1 MERFVF
7 DFVLDHPDK
16 TAVRLLTQDIQC
28 VSPTKKQKSNNLCP
42 YPIPTIKEIIKLI
55 DSACVMHDKDRFVSD
70 LFCCMAVSISN
81 LVDLTQYDEREEQY
95 KQIIN
100 RYAKNEQQAMS
111 EICGKLFMLLSSVV
125 YDNGAFNDYLG
136 ELFMTCFMGNKH
148 MGQFF
153 TPYHVSKLC
162 AKLSIGTPNKSDGK
176 ILTINDP
183 CCGSGGMVLAA
194 MDVLK
199 NDFDINYAMDCF
211 VDCSDIDLRC
221 VHMTYLQLS
230 LAGVPAIVKHQDSL
244 TRKLYSV
251 WKTPAFVFQ
260 YMRFRKYECF
270 V

>member
-7 DFVLDHPDK
+7 DFVLDHPDQ
-16 TAVRLLTQDIQC
+16 TAVRLLTKDIQC
-28 VSPTKKQKSNNLCP
+28 VSPKPRKSDNLCP
-42 YPIPTIKEIIKLI
+42 YVVPSIKEIIKLI
-55 DSACVMHDKDRFVSD
+55 DSACVMHDKDRFISD

-100 RYAKNEQQAMS
+100 RYNKKEQQAMS

-125 YDNGAFNDYLG
+125 YDDCAFDDFLG

-162 AKLSIGTPNKSDGK
+162 AKLSIGTPNKAGGK

-183 CCGSGGMVLAA
+183 CCGSGGMGLAA

-199 NDFDINYAMDCF
+199 NDFGINYTMDCF

-221 VHMTYLQLS
+221 VHMAYLQLS
-230 LAGVPAIVKHQDSL
+230 LAGVPAIIKHQDSISR
-244 TRKLYSV
+244 TLYSV
-251 WKTPAFVFQ
+251 WKTPAFVMQ
-260 YMRFRKYECF
+260 YPRFREYERLK
-270 V
+270 

>member
-1 MERFVF
+1 MGNFVF
-7 DFVLDHPDK
+7 DFVFDHPEL
-16 TAVRLLTQDIQC
+16 TTVRRLEQEAQC
-28 VSPTKKQKSNNLCP
+28 VSPTKPKKTDNLCP

-55 DSACVMHDKDRFVSD
+55 DSACTMHDKDRFISD

-81 LVDLTQYDEREEQY
+81 LVDLYQKPEREEQY
-95 KQIIN
+95 LQIIN
-100 RYAKNEQQAMS
+100 RYQKKEQEAMV

-162 AKLSIGTPNKSDGK
+162 AKLSIGTPNKAEGK

-183 CCGSGGMVLAA
+183 CCGSGGMMMAA
-194 MDVLK
+194 LDVLK

-221 VHMTYLQLS
+221 VHMAYLQLS
-230 LAGVPAIVKHQDSL
+230 LAGVPAIVKHEDSL
-244 TRKLYSV
+244 TKQLYSV
-251 WKTPAFVFQ
+251 WRTPAFVMQ
-260 YMRFRKYECF
+260 YPRFMKYECF
-270 V
+270 N

>member
-7 DFVLDHPDK
+7 DFILDHPEL
-16 TAVRLLTQDIQC
+16 TAIRKLEQDTQC
-28 VSPTKKQKSNNLCP
+28 VPATKPKKTDNLCP
-42 YPIPTIKEIIKLI
+42 YPIPTVKEIIKLI
-55 DSACVMHDKDRFVSD
+55 DSACVMHDKDRFISD

-95 KQIIN
+95 KQTIN

-125 YDNGAFNDYLG
+125 YDDCAFDDFLG

-162 AKLSIGTPNKSDGK
+162 AKLSIGPPNTTDGK

-183 CCGSGGMVLAA
+183 CCGSGGMMMSAL
-194 MDVLK
+194 DVLK
-199 NDFDINYAMDCF
+199 NDFGINYARDCF
-211 VDCSDIDLRC
+211 VDCSDVDLRC

-230 LAGVPAIVKHQDSL
+230 LAACP
-244 TRKLYSV
+244 R
-251 WKTPAFVFQ
+251 
-260 YMRFRKYECF
+260 
-270 V
+270 